1 MRESAPHKLTER
13 RQAILR
19 QASAALR
26 GQLVTLWRVATGLA
40 ETVVAS
46 RPIRP
51 RELVE
56 FDVAA
61 VLRAWGRALGDESL
75 WVVCRLDAD
84 HWHVALVR
92 SDLPQPPPAGIE
104 RRSPERLTLELG
116 GLSLGALERLWAAA
130 DQATVYLCGSLAL
143 LEACVERVREMRG
156 LTTTNRAHLLADL
169 AVVADSIQGALD
181 AA

>member
-92 SDLPQPPPAGIE
+92 SDLPAPPPAGIE
-104 RRSPERLTLELG
+104 RRSPERLTLELAA
-116 GLSLGALERLWAAA
+116 LSLGALERIWAAA
-130 DQATVYLCGSLAL
+130 DQATVYLCAALAVL
-143 LEACVERVREMRG
+143 DECLGRVREADG
-156 LTTTNRAHLLADL
+156 LTTATRAHLLADL
-169 AVVADSIQGALD
+169 AVVADAIDGALS